1 MKDAPVGRI
10 GYVFDGLGDGK
21 TAEGLAEVYCLNKQG
36 CGWFPAR
43 EFACPSCGWER
54 PGFNKEIRT
63 KQLNR
68 HLYES
73 AAKAR

>member
-10 GYVFDGLGDGK
+10 GYVFDGLGEGK
-21 TAEGLAEVYCLNKQG
+21 TAEGLAETFCMNHK
-36 CGWFPAR
+36 GWFDSR
-43 EFACPSCGWER
+43 ESACPSCGWER

-68 HLYES
+68 HLYEQ
-73 AAKAR
+73 AARA